1 MHATIE
7 RAKYIDRVIPYHEL
21 KVSRG
26 QAECLDGDNFIKD
39 VHELSL
45 NEKIYHFERLMTRN
59 ELARKKVLHV
69 FLGFHL
75 ADKLSNDIMAAVA
88 KDYVQGMGFG
98 DQPWLVYR
106 HYDSLHAHAH
116 IVSTTIKPDGKRI
129 KISLANLK
137 LSRQLT
143 HELERKYSLDMMKEE
158 VKTLQKIKYGEVS
171 LRPHMEAVLDTV
183 VPTYKY
189 TSLEELNAVLRL
201 YNMKASRGR
210 EDSFTYQHRGLIYYP
225 LSEEGKELG
234 AYIKASAFDIQPTLK
249 NLERNFKLNAPLREA
264 HRQRL
269 AAAVNW
275 ALGGEAQGLETF
287 KEELQNEGIRAY
299 LRKDEHGKQQIW
311 YIDHQSKTVFEGS
324 TLGIHYTA
332 EAILKRTIPEEIYQQ
347 KLLQNTQEL
356 RLRPH
361 LS

>member
-21 KVSRG
+21 KVSKG
-26 QAECLDGDNFIKD
+26 QAECLDGDNFIKN
-39 VHELSL
+39 VHELSQE
-45 NEKIYHFERLMTRN
+45 EKIYHFERLMSRN

-69 FLGFHL
+69 FFGFHL
-75 ADKLSNDIMAAVA
+75 ADKLSNHTMGAIGRDWA
-88 KDYVQGMGFG
+88 QGMELG
-98 DQPWLVYR
+98 DQPWIMYR
-106 HYDSLHAHAH
+106 HFDSLHPHAH

-129 KISLANLK
+129 KILLNDLRR
-137 LSRQLT
+137 SRQLT
-143 HELERKYSLDMMKEE
+143 HELERKYSLDTLKEE
-158 VKTLQKIKYGEVS
+158 VKTLQKIKYGEVP

-183 VPTYKY
+183 VPTYRY
-189 TSLEELNAVLRL
+189 TSLDELNAVLRL

-225 LSEEGKELG
+225 LSDEGKELG
-234 AYIKASAFDIQPTLK
+234 AYIKASAFDSRPTLK
-249 NLERNFKLNAPLREA
+249 NLERNFRLNAPLREA

-269 AAAVNW
+269 AAAISW
-275 ALGGEAQGLETF
+275 ALGGEAQGLESF
-287 KEELQNEGIRAY
+287 KEELEKEGIHAD
-299 LRKDEHGKQQIW
+299 LRKDQHGKQQVW

-324 TLGIHYTA
+324 TLGVHYTA
-332 EAILKRTIPEEIYQQ
+332 EAILQRTIPEEVYQQ
-347 KLLQNTQEL
+347 QLLQNTQEL